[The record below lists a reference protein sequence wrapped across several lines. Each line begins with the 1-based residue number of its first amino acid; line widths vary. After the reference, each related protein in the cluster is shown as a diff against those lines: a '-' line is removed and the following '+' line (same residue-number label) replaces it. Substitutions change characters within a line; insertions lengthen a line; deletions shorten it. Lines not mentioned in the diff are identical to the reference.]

1 MTGTQIFLT
10 IGAITLFG
18 LLVLNVNRTIMGSE
32 EQKLYSE
39 YFIAAT
45 SVAQGLMYEIKDKN
59 FDKNVSGEPDVD
71 VNALTH
77 PNQFGAPQNTP
88 ASTFTAVEQY
98 HNYTRIVETPRAGN
112 FTAFAQVQYVND
124 NDFQQVLST
133 QSRTKRITVYVTS
146 PFLVDTLSLKT
157 YKSY

>member
-10 IGAITLFG
+10 IGAIMLFG

-39 YFIAAT
+39 YFIAAS
-45 SVAQGLMYEIKDKN
+45 SVAQSLIYEIKERK
-59 FDKNVSGEPDVD
+59 FDKTVSGEPDVE
-71 VNALTH
+71 VASLT
-77 PNQFGAPQNTP
+77 PKNQFGSQQAQS
-88 ASTFTAVEQY
+88 ASTFTAIEEY
-98 HNYTRIVETPRAGN
+98 HNYTRVVETPRAGN
-112 FTAFAQVQYVND
+112 FTATVKVDYVSDNNFKQVSN
-124 NDFQQVLST
+124 N

-146 PFLVDTLSLKT
+146 PFLVDTLSLQM

>member
-10 IGAITLFG
+10 LGAIMLFG

-32 EQKLYSE
+32 EQKMYSE

-59 FDKNVSGEPDVD
+59 FDKTVSGEAEVD
-71 VNALTH
+71 INALTP
-77 PNQFGAPQNTP
+77 PNQFGAQQGDD
-88 ASTFTAVEQY
+88 ASAFTAVEQY
-98 HNYTRIVETPRAGN
+98 HNYTRIVETPRSGD
-112 FTAFAQVQYVND
+112 FTAISQVHYVND
-124 NDFQQVLST
+124 NNFQQVLST
-133 QSRTKRITVYVTS
+133 QSRTKRITVFVTS
-146 PFLVDTLSLKT
+146 PFFVDTLSLQT